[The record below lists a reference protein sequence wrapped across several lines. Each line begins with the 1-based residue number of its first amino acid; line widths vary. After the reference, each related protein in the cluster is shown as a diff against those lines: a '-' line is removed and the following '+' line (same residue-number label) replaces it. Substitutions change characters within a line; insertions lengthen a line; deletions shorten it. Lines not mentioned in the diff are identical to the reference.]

1 MKKCINC
8 GKDIQNDNRFCPY
21 CGAENLPQE
30 KKLTIA
36 EKKQLKE
43 KERIELMQKSYIDPA
58 VLDTLDEWDVDKI
71 KVVDKGLV
79 KSKIKTSILKFSLAC
94 VGIIAII
101 AGYLLMKFLW
111 TENSF
116 KFESTIKL
124 LIILAGFI
132 FAAFCLSKTIEL
144 GYYIKTLT
152 LMNKTKFGIKKIGYG
167 MPPLVVFNGKLF
179 EIIIDGYCPQCEIE
193 QKMHIEEVNGQFVVV
208 CDVNRSHLYLL
219 NTEKM
224 AKKIFC

>member
-8 GKDIQNDNRFCPY
+8 GKDIQDDNRFCPY

-36 EKKQLKE
+36 EKKQLRE
-43 KERIELMQKSYIDPA
+43 NERIELMQKSYIDPT
-58 VLDTLDEWDVDKI
+58 VLDTLEEWDVDKI
-71 KVVDKGLV
+71 KVVNKGLV
-79 KSKIKTSILKFSLAC
+79 KNKIKTSILKFSLAC
-94 VGIIAII
+94 VGILAII
-101 AGYLLMKFLW
+101 AGYLLIKFLW
-111 TENSF
+111 KEDSF
-116 KFESTIKL
+116 KFESTVKL

-132 FAAFCLSKTIEL
+132 LAAFCLSKTIEL
-144 GYYIKTLT
+144 GYHIKTL
-152 LMNKTKFGIKKIGYG
+152 NKSNFGIKKVGYG
-167 MPPLVVFNGKLF
+167 MPPLVVFNAKLY

-224 AKKIFC
+224 AKKHFC